1 MKSENT
7 SAINRVYFH
16 SAIQAF
22 AETGGGVF
30 FLVLLLKAG
39 LSSQLALCAIAAILI
54 GRYALRSGVL
64 PLARRLGL
72 RRTLIAGT
80 ILESSTYWLTPHVEG
95 IGPMLYAVIA
105 FGALGSVIYWT
116 SYHAYVAATGENL
129 ARGRQVGI
137 IEAVNA
143 IVAIIA
149 PAIVG
154 LLIVNA
160 GPLWAYAIVGLVQLA
175 AAVPLMQAPD
185 VDIPHEAE
193 AGRSIRRFG
202 AWLYGFDGTQVAF
215 AHYLWLIALFT
226 TLGERFA
233 DYGWAMALAGLA
245 GAAMSLLA
253 GRLIDLGHGRRSVII
268 AYGLAML
275 AAFSKALSFEI
286 VWAAITAAAFGAI
299 AASVQ
304 IPVMMARVY
313 TLAKDSGCPL
323 RFHMATE
330 AGWDLGCAL
339 GCLISAALIASGVSL
354 GLPIFLA
361 VVGQA
366 AAAIML
372 RKSYSDYVPPSHSA
386 TN

>member
-1 MKSENT
+1 MTSENK
-7 SAINRVYFH
+7 SAVNRVYYH

-30 FLVLLLKAG
+30 FLALLLNAG
-39 LSSQLALCAIAAILI
+39 LTPPLALCAMAAILL

-64 PLARRLGL
+64 PLARRIGL

-80 ILESSTYWLTPHVEG
+80 ILESSTYWLTPHVAG
-95 IGPMLYAVIA
+95 IGPILYAVIA
-105 FGALGSVIYWT
+105 LGALGSVIYWT
-116 SYHAYVAATGENL
+116 SYHAYVAATGETEG
-129 ARGRQVGI
+129 RGRQVGI

-154 LLIVNA
+154 LLIVNT
-160 GPLWAYAIVGLVQLA
+160 GPLWAYAVVGLVQVA

-185 VDIPHEAE
+185 VEIPHEAE

-202 AWLYGFDGTQVAF
+202 TWLYGFDGAPVAF
-215 AHYLWLIALFT
+215 AHFLWLIALFT

-233 DYGWAMALAGLA
+233 AYGWAMALAGLA
-245 GAAMSLLA
+245 GAAMSLVV
-253 GRLIDLGHGRRSVII
+253 GRLIDLGHGGRSVLF

-275 AAFSKALSFEI
+275 AAIAKALSFEI
-286 VWAAITAAAFGAI
+286 AWAAVAAAAFGAI

-323 RFHMATE
+323 RFHMAAE
-330 AGWDLGCAL
+330 AGWDLGCAT
-339 GCLISAALIASGVSL
+339 GCLIAAALIAAGVPL
-354 GLPIFLA
+354 GLPILLA
-361 VVGQA
+361 LVGQA
-366 AAAIML
+366 AAALML
-372 RKSYSDYVPPSHSA
+372 RKSYGSYASASHKA
-386 TN
+386 TS